1 MISLAENGFFTA
13 LNFQDM
19 CQERGQVLHHGFQI
33 TGNGFEASGSRD
45 EVRSLSF

>member
-13 LNFQDM
+13 LNFQ
-19 CQERGQVLHHGFQI
+19 ERGQVLHHGFQI
-33 TGNGFEASGSRD
+33 PGDGFEVSGSRD